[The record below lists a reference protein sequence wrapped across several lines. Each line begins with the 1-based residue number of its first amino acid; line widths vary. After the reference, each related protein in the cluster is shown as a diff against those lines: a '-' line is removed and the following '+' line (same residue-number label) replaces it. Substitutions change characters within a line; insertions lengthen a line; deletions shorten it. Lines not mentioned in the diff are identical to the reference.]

1 VSKVL
6 TFVLNWG
13 PAVGAGQA
21 RLQGA
26 RDAPGPWGRVLERR
40 KVIVTEAI
48 VTGGGCE
55 KAKAALTDSRNR

>member
-1 VSKVL
+1 M

-40 KVIVTEAI
+40 KVIVAEAI

>member
-1 VSKVL
+1 
-6 TFVLNWG
+6 
-13 PAVGAGQA
+13 
-21 RLQGA
+21 
-26 RDAPGPWGRVLERR
+26 VLERR